1 MSPDACDKP
10 TVIIRNEFAMVELSV
25 EARASGLVLRVTDLV
40 NGPSTTLDA
49 MELEGICWLDPVS
62 RMRLL
67 TPEERD
73 DDAARRLTVEKA
85 DEP

>member
-1 MSPDACDKP
+1 
-10 TVIIRNEFAMVELSV
+10 VIIRNEYAMVEVSIEV
-25 EARASGLVLRVTDLV
+25 RATGTVLRVTDLI

-67 TPEERD
+67 TPDERD
-73 DDAARRLTVEKA
+73 DDAAHRTTIAKARTVPDA
-85 DEP
+85 R

>member
-1 MSPDACDKP
+1 M
-10 TVIIRNEFAMVELSV
+10 IIRNEYAMVELSIEV
-25 EARASGLVLRVTDLV
+25 RANRTVLRVTDLV

-67 TPEERD
+67 TPDERD
-73 DDAARRLTVEKA
+73 DDAAHRTSVEKG
-85 DEP
+85 DQS